1 MKSKKT
7 SNWLELV
14 YGGTIEE
21 GLSTS
26 KEACPGFNDVAAYL
40 DKKLPTARRKEV
52 EGHMASCRE
61 CRTEVLELRRI
72 LSSC

>member
-1 MKSKKT
+1 MKMKK
-7 SNWLELV
+7 SSSWVELV

-21 GLSTS
+21 GLPTS
-26 KEACPGFNDVAAYL
+26 KESCPGYNDIAAYL
-40 DKKLPTARRKEV
+40 DKNLPIARRKEV